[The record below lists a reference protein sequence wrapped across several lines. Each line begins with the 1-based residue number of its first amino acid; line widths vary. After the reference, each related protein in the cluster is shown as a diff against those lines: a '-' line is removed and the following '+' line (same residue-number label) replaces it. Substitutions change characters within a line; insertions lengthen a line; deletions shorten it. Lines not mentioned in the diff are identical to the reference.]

1 MKISPIVLL
10 AFLVACTK
18 NMDAPSPETKAAAD
32 QQKPE
37 ACNFGIQVFNKA
49 RRAAAHESYSE
60 KKKPRGGGPVTTPNA
75 TLLLDFDGQVV
86 SNTPWNTK
94 GSIDAA
100 AANLK
105 ATEIDRILQRVS
117 EDFSPFDV
125 TVTTDEAIYNNTNS
139 FKRMRVVITESWEW
153 FGVVGGT
160 AFDNSFTWGN
170 NTPCFIFSTLL
181 GYNEKFIAEAISH
194 EVGHTLGLM
203 HQAVYDEACH
213 FLSEY
218 NLGFGQGV
226 TGWAPIMGIGYY
238 QNVTTWHK
246 GPTIFGC
253 NTIQDD
259 VAVIASVLGL
269 RPDDNAEMVRSE
281 KFNKSAEGMINNT
294 NDIDYFFL
302 DIKEPTTVIAQPH
315 CLENEEGANLN
326 LKMNLYDKHG
336 VFIRAID
343 TPSSLSVSTILAKDK
358 YYIGVE
364 TEASENQNRYGMLG
378 RYVLKVE

>member
-49 RRAAAHESYSE
+49 RRAAAHESYNE

-181 GYNEKFIAEAISH
+181 GYN
-194 EVGHTLGLM
+194 
-203 HQAVYDEACH
+203 
-213 FLSEY
+213 
-218 NLGFGQGV
+218 
-226 TGWAPIMGIGYY
+226 
-238 QNVTTWHK
+238 
-246 GPTIFGC
+246 
-253 NTIQDD
+253 
-259 VAVIASVLGL
+259 
-269 RPDDNAEMVRSE
+269 
-281 KFNKSAEGMINNT
+281 
-294 NDIDYFFL
+294 
-302 DIKEPTTVIAQPH
+302 
-315 CLENEEGANLN
+315 
-326 LKMNLYDKHG
+326 
-336 VFIRAID
+336 
-343 TPSSLSVSTILAKDK
+343 
-358 YYIGVE
+358 
-364 TEASENQNRYGMLG
+364 
-378 RYVLKVE
+378 

>member
-18 NMDAPSPETKAAAD
+18 DMDVPSPEKTVAR

-37 ACNFGIQVFNKA
+37 ACSFGILDFNKA
-49 RRAAAHESYSE
+49 RRAATHESSGE
-60 KKKPRGGGPVTTPNA
+60 KRKPRGGPVKTPNA
-75 TLLLDFDGQVV
+75 TILLDFDGQVV
-86 SNTPWNTK
+86 SNTLWNTE
-94 GSIDAA
+94 GPVTAA
-100 AANLK
+100 PANLK
-105 ATEIDRILQRVS
+105 ATEIERIIERVS

-125 TVTTDEAIYNNTNS
+125 TITTDEAVYNNTNT
-139 FKRMRVVITESWEW
+139 FRRMRVVITESWEW

-160 AFDNSFTWGN
+160 AFDNSFTWGD

-203 HQAVYDEACH
+203 HQAAYDEACQ
-213 FLSEY
+213 FLSEF

-253 NTIQDD
+253 NSIQDD
-259 VAVIASVLGL
+259 VAVIAAILGL
-269 RPDDNAEMVRSE
+269 QPDDNAEMERSE
-281 KFNKSAEGMINNT
+281 KFSKSAEGMINNKD
-294 NDIDYFFL
+294 DIDYFFL
-302 DIKEPTTVIAQPH
+302 DIKQPTTVIVQPR

-336 VFIRAID
+336 VFLRSID
-343 TPSSLSVSTILAKDK
+343 TPSTLSVSTTLDKNK
-358 YYIGVE
+358 YYVGVE
-364 TEASENQNRYGMLG
+364 TEASENQSRYGMLG
-378 RYVLKVE
+378 RYVVKVE

>member
-1 MKISPIVLL
+1 
-10 AFLVACTK
+10 
-18 NMDAPSPETKAAAD
+18 
-32 QQKPE
+32 
-37 ACNFGIQVFNKA
+37 
-49 RRAAAHESYSE
+49 
-60 KKKPRGGGPVTTPNA
+60 
-75 TLLLDFDGQVV
+75 
-86 SNTPWNTK
+86 
-94 GSIDAA
+94 
-100 AANLK
+100 
-105 ATEIDRILQRVS
+105 
-117 EDFSPFDV
+117 
-125 TVTTDEAIYNNTNS
+125 
-139 FKRMRVVITESWEW
+139 
-153 FGVVGGT
+153 
-160 AFDNSFTWGN
+160 
-170 NTPCFIFSTLL
+170 
-181 GYNEKFIAEAISH
+181 
-194 EVGHTLGLM
+194 M